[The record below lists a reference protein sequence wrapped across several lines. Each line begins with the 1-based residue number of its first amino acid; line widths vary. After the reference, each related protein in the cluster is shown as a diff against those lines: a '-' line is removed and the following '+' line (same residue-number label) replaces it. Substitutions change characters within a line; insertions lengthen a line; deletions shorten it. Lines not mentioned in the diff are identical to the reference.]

1 MDKTITI
8 AITVLVLII
17 IAGIAVVFSGIPVQQ
32 DTLLKT
38 GGGAPTDTIYF
49 FYGTECPH
57 CHDVMP
63 FIENMTQKYPEANI
77 QVLEVWHNETNERLY
92 IQANAAAGV
101 TAYGVP
107 EVVVG
112 KTALIGANEIP
123 AKFEGLIQNYLDKKR
138 LNNPPKETISGVVK
152 SSNVRVVIPA
162 VYFYGD
168 GCVHCAKV
176 EPFIERLEEKYPELR
191 LEKLEIYNNVTNQ
204 QRFVSLNQQHNIM
217 TNDAG
222 IPEIF
227 IGNTVLMGEIQIPES
242 FETRILAEKARSESS
257 GPSSLTPGSSPS
269 QLPALTPQMV
279 IVPALVDS
287 LNPCA
292 LSVLIFLLISI
303 AAAANRRRIL
313 LIGGSYIAA
322 VFLFHLLVGIGIFSV
337 VSFSGISKI
346 FSLAGA
352 AVALLLGLVTL
363 ADVARNRDNFILSV
377 PTSGKGLMARYIRLA
392 SLPAAFILGIL
403 AGLLGFSCT
412 GGIYISILA
421 LMGTSMSLTAGL
433 SYLFLYNIVFVLPL
447 VLVTLL
453 VAYGLSPERADTW
466 RNEHKRALRLAIGL
480 IMVALGIVIFLGWF
494 G

>member
-1 MDKTITI
+1 MDKTLTI
-8 AITVLVLII
+8 AITVLALLI
-17 IAGIAVVFSGIPVQQ
+17 IAGIAVVFSGQPVQQ
-32 DTLLKT
+32 GTLLKD
-38 GGGAPTDTIYF
+38 GGGVPADT
-49 FYGTECPH
+49 
-57 CHDVMP
+57 
-63 FIENMTQKYPEANI
+63 
-77 QVLEVWHNETNERLY
+77 
-92 IQANAAAGV
+92 
-101 TAYGVP
+101 
-107 EVVVG
+107 
-112 KTALIGANEIP
+112 
-123 AKFEGLIQNYLDKKR
+123 
-138 LNNPPKETISGVVK
+138 TISRSGTV
-152 SSNVRVVIPA
+152 NAI
-162 VYFYGD
+162 YFYGD

-191 LEKLEIYNNVTNQ
+191 LEKLEVYNNATNQ
-204 QRFVSLNQQHNIM
+204 QRFVASNQQHTM
-217 TNDAG
+217 TNTG
-222 IPEIF
+222 VPEIV
-227 IGNTVLMGEIQIPES
+227 IGNTVLLGEIQIQDS
-242 FETRILAEKARSESS
+242 FETLILLEKARSESS
-257 GPSSLTPGSSPS
+257 GPSSLTPAPSSS

-279 IVPALVDS
+279 IVPALIDS

-303 AAAANRRRIL
+303 AVAANRRRIL
-313 LIGGSYIAA
+313 IIGGSYIAA

-337 VSFSGISKI
+337 VSFSGISRI

-363 ADVARNRDNFILSV
+363 ADVARNRDTFFLSV
-377 PTSGKGLMARYIRLA
+377 PSSGKGVMARYIRLA
-392 SLPAAFILGIL
+392 SVPAAFILGIL

-433 SYLFLYNIVFVLPL
+433 PYLLLYNIVFVLPL

-480 IMVALGIVIFLGWF
+480 VMVALGIVIFLGWF